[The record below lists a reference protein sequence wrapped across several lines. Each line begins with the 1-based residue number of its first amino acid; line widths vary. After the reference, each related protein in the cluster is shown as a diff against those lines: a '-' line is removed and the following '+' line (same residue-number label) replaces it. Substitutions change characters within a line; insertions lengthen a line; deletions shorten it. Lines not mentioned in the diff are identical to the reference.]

1 MANEADP
8 LPSFF
13 GAGSIALR
21 ARLGAKGNQ
30 PIDARGRLS
39 HAERAQFVADNPE
52 RLEDSMSA
60 EELAKIEKQAR
71 EKADQ
76 VISSEFAIRYFH
88 DAIMQGIPLHEAWLK
103 LGKTDACPLLNGVE
117 RDGDPAGLSEVRVKE
132 AMKVFADSPMFA
144 AYRYIGPHGTPKADL
159 QAKVVGILWDFLLV
173 NLVNMEHAP
182 SWASCFAILQNAGVL
197 PAPLPTD
204 AQLAAAE
211 NAKPAQDGR
220 PVAHDDHGRPIVHN
234 GVRYSKAMLEQLN
247 SAQYA
252 EVMGL
257 VSETP
262 NQRAGRESAERKR
275 KANDYRT
282 VKVHDTAYTQ
292 YELDQMSSEKYRQVL
307 GLENDGGGKVGN
319 R

>member
-1 MANEADP
+1 MGRNAV
-8 LPSFF
+8 L
-13 GAGSIALR
+13 GSKR
-21 ARLGAKGNQ
+21 YQ

-39 HAERAQFVADNPE
+39 HAERAQFVLDNPE
-52 RLEDSMSA
+52 PLESTLSP
-60 EELAKIEKQAR
+60 EEIERIETIAR
-71 EKADQ
+71 ENAEKLIA
-76 VISSEFAIRYFH
+76 SEDIVRYFR
-88 DAIMQGIPLHEAWLK
+88 DAITRGIPLHEAWAK
-103 LGKTDACPLLNGVE
+103 MGQTNACPLLNGLQ
-117 RDGDPAGLSEVRVKE
+117 RDGDPAGASEVRVKE
-132 AMKVFADSPMFA
+132 AMKEFADSPVFV
-144 AYRYIGPHGTPKADL
+144 AYRSRGQRGEPRFDV
-159 QAKVVGILWDFLLV
+159 QAKVIDLLWDFMIT
-173 NLVNMEHAP
+173 NLVNMALAS
-182 SWASCFAILQNAGVL
+182 SWAICFAILQNAGVL